1 MFFEPRVYKTKD
13 QTKVSPEFII
23 GNNDIMVRGGKFYA
37 FWREDLGIWDTDERN
52 LPKYIDHELYRYA
65 DMLAEPAQVMTCAS
79 FQTKTW
85 ETFQR
90 YISNSPD
97 NWVPLDS
104 KVHFLG
110 TDLHKEDYA
119 SKTVP
124 YSLSDDPC
132 PNYEKLISTLYNA
145 VDRERLEW
153 AIGCALSGHNLD
165 IQKMFVIYGEPGSG
179 KSTVLEIIAKLFE
192 GYSRQVDVTKM
203 VKSNSSFPL
212 DALSSNPVVG
222 IQPEVDLSR
231 VQVNE
236 VLNSIVA
243 HDTVTIEQKYKTP
256 FDMRIQTI
264 LFLATNKL
272 VQITDAWSGMVRRL
286 VVIEP
291 SGRRLP
297 RDEYESVRTGLQYE
311 LGSIAKHCMDVY
323 ERLGR
328 SYLDAH
334 VAQDMIDKTDYFYA
348 FVMDNLEYFRDQ
360 EYVTGA
366 GAYKLY
372 RSYGEENGYRYLDDA
387 MRFRIELGK
396 YFESYKADT
405 TINNVRIRHVFKGF
419 IEEKSMI
426 ESRGN
431 DVAIDL
437 REQHSLLDDI
447 LADCPAQLAT
457 EDGIPSYAW
466 DNVTTTLKDIDTSKV
481 HYVRLPI
488 EHIVIDFDLKDANGE
503 KSLER
508 NLAAASS
515 FPATYAEVSKSGSG
529 LHLHYIYRG
538 DPTKLSSI
546 YSEGI
551 EVKVFKGK
559 SSLRRCLTLCNDTPI
574 AVISSGLPLKGEAP
588 VIDKNHV
595 MKERQIRALILR
607 ALRKEI
613 HANTKPNIDFIAKIL
628 DEAYY
633 STEPYDVSDL
643 QSSVI
648 YFAASSTNN
657 SAYCLEKV
665 SAMHFKSDDMLPKS
679 KQEETDIQ
687 EKDLVFFDCEVFP
700 NVLIVC
706 WKQKGNPKV
715 YSVYNPGTAFLET
728 FFKSPLV
735 GFNNLR
741 YDNIILYAR
750 YIGYDNRALYDLSQD
765 IVARKKMTGFRE
777 ASGISYTDVYD
788 FASAPHKQSLKKW
801 EIELGIHHQ
810 ENEYPWDEPVP
821 EEKWPEVAEYCSND
835 VRATEAVFDH
845 IHSDFVARKILA
857 IMANGTP
864 NDTTNQLTTKLIF
877 QGDNHPQDKLVYTDL
892 SEMFPG
898 YKYEAGKSTYRGHEV
913 GEGGFVYAEPGY
925 YKNVVC
931 IDVAS
936 MHPTSIEQ
944 LNYLGP
950 YTKRYSQLKQARLA
964 IKHKDMTLL
973 RDIVGGAVMAYIEA
987 QKLNVKDLSNAL
999 KTALNSVYGLTAA
1012 HFDNPFRHPD
1022 NIDNIVAKRGAL
1034 FMIDLLEAC
1043 HERGIQVIHIKTDSI
1058 KILADP
1064 EDEQFVTDFGA
1075 RYGYEFE
1082 IEDRYPKLCLVN
1094 KAVYIAQEMNESW
1107 TATGAQFAHPYV
1119 FKTLFSHEPLTLKDY
1134 AETKSVQTA
1143 LYLAAGEGDKKTYEF
1158 VGRVGSFL
1166 PVLDSMGRELVAKR
1180 DDKYVSVSGAKDYRW
1195 ILTEWGG
1202 FSNSINLDMSYYDK
1216 LVDEAKATIEQ
1227 FVPFEEFV
1235 AKDLPF

>member
-1 MFFEPRVYKTKD
+1 MFFEPRVYSTKD
-13 QTKVSPEFII
+13 QTRVAPEFII
-23 GNNDIMVRGGKFYA
+23 GSDDIMVRGGKFYA
-37 FWREDLGIWDTDERN
+37 FWRDDLGIWDTDERN
-52 LPKYIDHELYRYA
+52 LPKYIDNALYRYA
-65 DMLAEPAQVMTCAS
+65 DLVSGPAQVMTCTS

-97 NWVPLDS
+97 NWTPLDS
-104 KVHFLG
+104 KIHFLG
-110 TDLHKEDYA
+110 ETLHKEDYA
-119 SKTVP
+119 SKTAL
-124 YSLSDDPC
+124 YSLSDAPC
-132 PNYEKLISTLYNA
+132 PNYEKLISTLYNP

-153 AIGCALSGHNLD
+153 AIGCGLSGSNLD

-179 KSTVLEIIAKLFE
+179 KSTILDIINKLFE
-192 GYSRQVDVTKM
+192 GYIRQVDVTKM

-212 DALSSNPVVG
+212 DALASNPVIG
-222 IQPEVDLSR
+222 IQPEVDLSK

-243 HDTVTIEQKYKTP
+243 HDTITIEQKYKTP
-256 FDMRIQTI
+256 YDMRVQTL

-286 VVIEP
+286 VIIEP

-297 RDEYESVRTGLQYE
+297 RDEYEAAKTGVQYE
-311 LGSIAKHCMDVY
+311 LGSIAQHCINVY
-323 ERLGR
+323 KQLGR
-328 SYLDAH
+328 SYLDEYAPR
-334 VAQDMIDKTDYFYA
+334 DMIDKTDYFRA

-366 GAYKLY
+366 SAYKLY
-372 RSYGEENGYRYLDDA
+372 RAYGEENGYRYMDDA
-387 MRFRIELGK
+387 MRFRTELAK

-405 TINNVRIRHVFKGF
+405 TINNTRVRHVFRGF
-419 IEEKSMI
+419 IEEKTMAESLGRGDMI
-426 ESRGN
+426 E
-431 DVAIDL
+431 L
-437 REQHSLLDDI
+437 FQQHSLLDDI
-447 LADCPAQLAT
+447 LADRPAQYAT
-457 EDGIPSYAW
+457 EEGVPTKAW
-466 DNVTTTLKDIDTSKV
+466 DNCNTTLRD
-481 HYVRLPI
+481 VRTNKLHFVRPPI
-488 EHIVIDFDLKDANGE
+488 EHIVIDFDLKDASGE

-515 FPATYAEVSKSGSG
+515 FPKTYAEVSKSGSG
-529 LHLHYIYRG
+529 LHLHYIYQG
-538 DPTKLSSI
+538 DPTKLSSV

-559 SSLRRCLTLCNDTPI
+559 ASLRRCLTLCNDAHI
-574 AVISSGLPLKGEAP
+574 ATISSGLPLKGETP
-588 VIDKNHV
+588 MIDKNHV
-595 MKERQIRALILR
+595 LKERQIRALILR

-613 HANTKPNIDFIAKIL
+613 HAYTKPNVDFIAKIL
-628 DEAYY
+628 NDAYY
-633 STEPYDVSDL
+633 GTEPYDVSDL

-657 SAYCLEKV
+657 SSYCLEKV
-665 SAMHFKSDDMLPKS
+665 ATMHFNSEDMLPEKT
-679 KQEETDIQ
+679 KEQDVA

-700 NVLIVC
+700 NLLLLC

-715 YSVYNPGTAFLET
+715 YSSFNPDTRFLET

-750 YIGYDNRALYDLSQD
+750 YIGYDNQALYELSQD
-765 IVARKKMTGFRE
+765 IVAKKRIVGFRE
-777 ASGISYTDVYD
+777 ATNVSYTDVYD
-788 FASAPHKQSLKKW
+788 FASAAHKQSLKKW

-821 EEKWPEVAEYCSND
+821 EEKWPEIAEYCAND
-835 VRATEAVFDH
+835 VQATEAVFDH

-857 IMANGTP
+857 IMANGTA

-877 QGDNHPQDKLVYTDL
+877 QGEKRPQDKLVYTDL

-898 YKYEAGKSTYRGHEV
+898 YKYESGISTYRGYEV
-913 GEGGFVYAEPGY
+913 GEGGFVYADPGY
-925 YKNVVC
+925 YKDVVC

-950 YTKRYSQLKQARLA
+950 YTMRYSQLKRARLA
-964 IKHKDMTLL
+964 IKHQDMAQL
-973 RDIVGGAVMAYIEA
+973 RDIVGDTVIAYIEA
-987 QKLNVKDLSNAL
+987 QNLNIKDLSNAL

-1022 NIDNIVAKRGAL
+1022 NVDNIVAKRGAL

-1043 HERGIQVIHIKTDSI
+1043 RERGIRVIHIKTDSI
-1058 KILADP
+1058 KILGDP
-1064 EDEQFVTDFGA
+1064 DDEKFVVDFGA
-1075 RYGYEFE
+1075 KYGYEFE
-1082 IEDRYPKLCLVN
+1082 IEDRYLKLCLVN
-1094 KAVYIAQEMNESW
+1094 KAVYIAQELDESW

-1119 FKTLFSHEPLTLKDY
+1119 FKTLFSHEDLELRDY

-1143 LYLAAGEGDKKTYEF
+1143 LYLAAGEGDNRTYEF
-1158 VGRVGSFL
+1158 IGRVGSFV
-1166 PVLDSMGRELVAKR
+1166 PVKGDIGRELVAKR
-1180 DDKYVSVSGAKDYRW
+1180 GDKYTAVSGAKDYRW
-1195 ILTEWGG
+1195 MPTEW
-1202 FSNSINLDMSYYDK
+1202 NSIGDTAELDMTYYDK
-1216 LVDEAKATIEQ
+1216 LAEEAKKTIEQ
-1227 FVPFEEFV
+1227 FVPFDKFV
-1235 AKDLPF
+1235 ANELPF